1 MQESSDGTFFAM
13 KSFSTELGY
22 DDSDVESVVN
32 YAEKIVGKSLREAL
46 GVEDLDDPR
55 VKRGAF
61 GSALE
66 TLYFKIP
73 ANSNA
78 EADFTKIGVEL
89 KSTPMKLTK
98 KGDYSAKERLVL
110 SMIDYFSLPE
120 EQWVESHLLAKIS
133 RMLLVAYLFEK
144 DKNPVDYQVL
154 LAKLWEL
161 SQDDI
166 VQLRSDWELIQE
178 KVRRGQAHTISSGDT
193 MYLEACTKAANS
205 TITRKQPF
213 SDEPAKPRAWAFKRS
228 YIDVILNGMLNA
240 HEIERKQSEADMD
253 LLGLVKKRFAPYM
266 NRTLTSLAEGLG
278 YSNTRLPKHIGS
290 LIVKSILG
298 VDKESEIAEFVKAG
312 IVPKVIRLKRNGKPK
327 ESLSFPRFS
336 YRDLV
341 EQDFEQSEFSEQ
353 LAQKYLFV
361 VFCED
366 ESNLGE
372 FRLADVL
379 FWQMPDSDLVEARA
393 CYDLMRERVIDGRAS
408 ESVKSTENRCCHV
421 RPKARNK
428 ADTAVTPRGETVVK
442 KSFWLNAGY
451 VGDEISRVLNS

>member
-1 MQESSDGTFFAM
+1 M
-13 KSFSTELGY
+13 KSLSTELEY
-22 DDSDVESVVN
+22 DDSDVESVVT
-32 YAEKIVGKSLREAL
+32 YAEKIVGKTLREAL

-73 ANSNA
+73 ANSSS

-98 KGDYSAKERLVL
+98 KGTYSAKERLVL
-110 SMIDYFSLPE
+110 SMIDYFSLPDE
-120 EQWVESHLLAKIS
+120 RWVESHLLSKIH

-161 SQDDI
+161 SHDDI

-178 KVRRGQAHTISSGDT
+178 KVRLGQAHTISSGDT

-205 TITRKQPF
+205 MVTRKQPF
-213 SDEPAKPRAWAFKRS
+213 SEEPAKPRAWAFKRS

-240 HEIERKQSEADMD
+240 QEIGRGQSEADLD
-253 LLGLVKKRFAPYM
+253 LLELVKKRFSPYL
-266 NRTLTSLAEGLG
+266 NRTLTSLAGDLG
-278 YSNTRLPKHIGS
+278 YSGARRPKQIGS
-290 LIVKSILG
+290 LIVKNILG
-298 VDKESEIAEFVKAG
+298 VDEESEIAEFVKAG
-312 IVPKVIRLKRNGKPK
+312 ITPKVIRLKKNGKPK
-327 ESLSFPRFS
+327 ESLSFPQFS
-336 YRDLV
+336 YYDLV
-341 EQDFEQSEFSEQ
+341 EEEFEQSDFSEQ

-366 ESNLGE
+366 ESNAGE
-372 FRLADVL
+372 FLLADVL

-393 CYDLMRERVIDGRAS
+393 CYDLMRERVIDGRAN

-421 RPKARNK
+421 RPKARNA
-428 ADTAVTPRGETVVK
+428 ADTVITPQGETVVK
-442 KSFWLNAGY
+442 KSFWLNAEY
-451 VGDEISRVLNS
+451 VGNEIRRVLNA